1 MKNVKI
7 VTDKNIL
14 IDKAPVHSIIH
25 KIVKRE
31 NFSISSLQI
40 NILNSDYILDLNKEY
55 LKHNYNTDVIT
66 FNYSGSNK
74 NLDGEIFISFQDA
87 LGNALKFNVH
97 LDIEILRLIIHGILH
112 LQGFDDTTSKKKKIM
127 VAKENELVEFI
138 QSDYRNIIIKYDC

>member
-14 IDKAPVHSIIH
+14 IDKVPVHRIIN
-25 KIVKRE
+25 KIMKRE
-31 NFSISSLQI
+31 KFSISSLQI
-40 NILNSDYILDLNKEY
+40 NILNSDYILELNKEY
-55 LKHNYNTDVIT
+55 LKHNYNTDIIT
-66 FNYSGSNK
+66 FNYSGSNEF
-74 NLDGEIFISFQDA
+74 LEGEIFISFQDA

-112 LQGFDDTTSKKKKIM
+112 LLGFDDTKAREKKIM
-127 VAKENELVEFI
+127 TSKENELVESI

>member
-1 MKNVKI
+1 MKNVRI

-14 IDKAPVHSIIH
+14 IDKVPVHSIIN
-25 KIVKRE
+25 KIKNQE
-31 NFSISSLQI
+31 NFSVSNLQI
-40 NILNSDYILDLNKEY
+40 NILNSDYIQKLNKEY
-55 LKHNYNTDVIT
+55 LKHNHNTDVIT
-66 FNYSGSNK
+66 FNYSGSNQ

-112 LQGFDDTTSKKKKIM
+112 LLGFDDTTPKKKLIM
-127 VAKENELVEFI
+127 VDKENELVESI

>member
-14 IDKAPVHSIIH
+14 IAKAPIHSIISRI
-25 KIVKRE
+25 KNRE
-31 NFSISSLQI
+31 KFSIRSLQI
-40 NILNSDYILDLNKEY
+40 NILNSDYILELNKEY
-55 LKHNYNTDVIT
+55 LKHNYRTDVIT
-66 FNYSGSNK
+66 FNYSGSNE

-112 LQGFDDTTSKKKKIM
+112 LLGFDDTTSKKKKIM
-127 VAKENELVEFI
+127 AGKENELVESI
-138 QSDYRNIIIKYDC
+138 LSDYRNIIIKYDC